1 MLRTLFAIFAFFA
14 ANLSVFAAEQETL
27 PPGAKIKTL
36 EITPAGE
43 LALTHR
49 FDYRQLL
56 VTAVTENG
64 ERIDVTRL
72 VKHEL
77 GGAQPD
83 AVTFSKRGIL
93 GAAKDGAAEL
103 KLSLPDSDAAA
114 LTIPVKVSGAAD
126 AVHPDFIRD
135 VNPVMTKLGCN
146 QGTCHGGAQGKNGF
160 KLSLRGYDPVF
171 DIRSLTDDLTGRRFN
186 RVMPD
191 QSLMLLKPSG
201 VVPHVGGVL
210 CKPGDSGYEILRAWI
225 ADGLPFKA
233 DAARVT
239 GIAVEPQNPTIPLPK
254 MKQQFRVIATYAD
267 NTTRDVTADAFVE
280 CGNIEVL
287 EADKSGLVT
296 ALRRGE
302 SPILVR
308 YEGAYAATTVTVMGD
323 RAGFVWN
330 NPPTNNYID
339 ELVYA
344 KLQKVKVLPSELC
357 TDDEFLR
364 RVYLDLTGLPPTSDV
379 TRAFLADSRESRQK
393 REELI
398 DRLVGSS
405 EYVEHWTNKW
415 ADMLQVN
422 SKFLGEQ
429 GAWAM
434 RNWIRQA
441 IASNMP
447 YDKFVYDVL
456 TARGSTVETP
466 AAGYFKTLREPDV
479 VMENTTQLFLGVR
492 FSCNKCHDHPFE
504 RWTQDQ
510 HWQLAAYFAHV
521 QRKEDPQYAGQKIG
535 GSAVEGA
542 VPLVEVIYDGTTGEV
557 KHPNS
562 NAVMKPAVP
571 YQTTV
576 GAKEKDPSDSKT
588 NPVLREQFARWATSG
603 DNEYFAK
610 SYVNRVWSY
619 LTGVGFIEP
628 VDDIRAG
635 NPPTNPALLDRLTK
649 EFLDSGCDVQ
659 HLIKL
664 ICKSRV
670 YQHSLLSN
678 RWNEDDAINYSHAAA
693 RRLPAEVLYDAV
705 HQATGTTRKLSGLP
719 AGSRAAMQRDPG
731 NNSPDSFLDLFGR
744 PARESSC
751 ECERVSG
758 VMLGQTL
765 NLVTGPTIA
774 AAIADPSNEL
784 TKLVQEQ
791 QDDAKLV
798 EELFLRFLN
807 RYPTAKET
815 AKGIAALQAA
825 DENRASGEKLR
836 AEFQAR
842 EASLAQRQQEWE
854 SHQNQ
859 LVWTPLEF
867 VEGTSAK
874 GAKFTKQDD
883 GSLLVEG
890 PLDKDTYTLTF
901 DTKQEKLTGL
911 RLEALKDERLPA
923 NGPGRAVNGNFVLNE
938 LSLKTAPAAEP
949 AKQSVVKLR
958 GGMATFFQ
966 DQFNVKFA
974 IDGNPDNGW
983 AISPRLGENHAA
995 AFEIERWPVEGS
1007 SRVVVTM
1014 QFNYTDGKHNL
1025 GRFRLAGTSSP
1036 PPLALT
1042 GPPDAIAAILAVP
1055 SAERSDEQR
1064 AALAKFFRAND
1075 SELARLET
1083 ALAENAKLQSDPRL
1097 MGAQDLVWALI
1108 NTPAFLFNR

>member
-1 MLRTLFAIFAFFA
+1 MRILFTLFIFFA
-14 ANLSVFAAEQETL
+14 ANLSVIAAEDTPIPFGQRITALEVV
-27 PPGAKIKTL
+27 PPG
-36 EITPAGE
+36 EI
-43 LALTHR
+43 LLTHR
-49 FDYRQLL
+49 FDYRQL
-56 VTAVTENG
+56 VITAIRENG
-64 ERIDVTRL
+64 ERYDVTQV
-72 VKHEL
+72 VKREYN
-77 GGAQPD
+77 GAQPEVVKLSGHGLMR
-83 AVTFSKRGIL
+83 AV
-93 GAAKDGAAEL
+93 KDGTDEL
-103 KLSLPDSDAAA
+103 KLTLPGSKVAAV
-114 LTIPVKVSGAAD
+114 TIPIKVTGID
-126 AVHPDFIRD
+126 EAVHPDFIRD

-210 CKPGDSGYEILRAWI
+210 CKPGESGYEILRAWI
-225 ADGLPFKA
+225 ADGLPFKP
-233 DAARVT
+233 DAAKVT
-239 GIAVEPQNPTIPLPK
+239 KIAVEPNNPTIPLPQ
-254 MKQQFRVIATYAD
+254 MKQQFRVLATYAD
-267 NTTRDVTADAFVE
+267 NTTRDVTAEAFVE

-287 EADKSGLVT
+287 EADKTGLVT

-308 YEGAYAATTVTVMGD
+308 YEGAYAATTVTVMGE
-323 RAGFVWN
+323 RTGFVWT

-357 TDDEFLR
+357 KDDEFLR

-379 TRAFLADSRESRQK
+379 TRAFLADTRDSRVK

-398 DRLVGSS
+398 DKLVGSS

-422 SKFLGEQ
+422 GKFLGEQ

-434 RNWIRQA
+434 RHWIRQA

-456 TARGSTVETP
+456 TAKGSTIETP
-466 AAGYFKTLREPDV
+466 AAGYFKTLRAPDV

-521 QRKEDPQYAGQKIG
+521 QRKEDPQYAGMKIG

-542 VPLVEVIYDGTTGEV
+542 VPLVEVIYDGTTGDV

-562 NAVMKPAVP
+562 NAVMKPSVP
-571 YQTTV
+571 YQSTV
-576 GAKEKDPSDSKT
+576 GLKEKDHSVSSEKLA
-588 NPVLREQFARWATSG
+588 LRDQFARWATSG

-610 SYVNRVWSY
+610 SYVNRIWSY

-635 NPPTNPALLDRLTK
+635 NPPTNPELLDRLTK
-649 EFLDSGCDVQ
+649 EFLASGCDVQ

-678 RWNEDDAINYSHAAA
+678 RWNDDDAINYSHAAA

-719 AGSRAAMQRDPG
+719 TGSRAATQRDPG

-774 AAIADPSNEL
+774 AAIAEPSNDL
-784 TKLVQEQ
+784 TKLVKEQ
-791 QDDAKLV
+791 KDDANLV
-798 EELFLRFLN
+798 EELFLRLLN

-815 AKGIAALQAA
+815 AKGIAALQVG
-825 DENRASGEKLR
+825 DENHDTREKLL
-836 AEFQAR
+836 AEFKAR
-842 EASLAQRQQEWE
+842 EATLAERQKQWE
-854 SHQNQ
+854 SNQNQ
-859 LVWTPLEF
+859 FAWVPLEF
-867 VEGTSAK
+867 VEGMSAK
-874 GAKFTKQDD
+874 GVKFIKQDD
-883 GSLLVEG
+883 GSLYVEG

-901 DTKQEKLTGL
+901 DTKQEGLTGL
-911 RLEALKDERLPA
+911 RIEALKDERLKG
-923 NGPGRAVNGNFVLNE
+923 NGPGRAENGNFVLSE
-938 LSLKTAPAAEP
+938 LSLKAAPANDP
-949 AKQSVVKLR
+949 TKQQAAKLR
-958 GGMATFFQ
+958 GGIASFSQ
-966 DQFNVKFA
+966 QNYPVQNA
-974 IDGNPDNGW
+974 VDGNDHTGW
-983 AISPRLGENHAA
+983 AVSPRFGENHSA
-995 AFEIERWPVEGS
+995 AFEIERWPVEGT
-1007 SRVVVTM
+1007 SRITVTL
-1014 QFNYTDGKHNL
+1014 QFHYQDGKHNL
-1025 GRFRLAGTSSP
+1025 GRFRLAGTTNP
-1036 PPLALT
+1036 PPLSLT
-1042 GPPDAIAAILAVP
+1042 GPPEAVAAILATP
-1055 SAERSDEQR
+1055 SADRSAEQH
-1064 AALAKFFRAND
+1064 AALAKFFRASD
-1075 SELARLET
+1075 AELARLET

-1097 MGAQDLVWALI
+1097 IGAQDLVWALI

>member
-1 MLRTLFAIFAFFA
+1 MRILIALLATLATTLPAFA
-14 ANLSVFAAEQETL
+14 ADKETL

-36 EITPAGE
+36 EVTPAGE
-43 LALTHR
+43 LMLAHR

-56 VTAVTENG
+56 VTAVTDAG

-83 AVTFSKRGIL
+83 AVVFSERGIL
-93 GAAKDGAAEL
+93 RAAKDGAAEL
-103 KLSLPDSDAAA
+103 KLSLPGSDAAA
-114 LTIPVKVSGAAD
+114 ITIPIKVSGAA
-126 AVHPDFIRD
+126 AEVHPDFIRD

-210 CKPGDSGYEILRAWI
+210 CKPGESGYEILRSWI
-225 ADGLPFKA
+225 ADGLPFKP
-233 DAARVT
+233 DAAKVVKV
-239 GIAVEPQNPTIPLPK
+239 AVEPQNPTIPLAK
-254 MKQQFRVIATYAD
+254 MKQQFRVLATYAD
-267 NTTRDVTADAFVE
+267 NTTRDVTAEAFVE

-287 EADKSGLVT
+287 EADKTGLVT

-323 RAGFVWN
+323 RAGFAWM

-379 TRAFLADSRESRQK
+379 TRAYLADTRDSRVK

-398 DRLVGSS
+398 DKLVGSS

-422 SKFLGEQ
+422 GKFLGEQ

-456 TARGSTVETP
+456 TAKGSTIETP
-466 AAGYFKTLREPDV
+466 AAGYFKTLRAPDV

-542 VPLVEVIYDGTTGEV
+542 VPLVEVIYDGTSGEV

-562 NAVMKPAVP
+562 NAVLKPSVP
-571 YQTTV
+571 YQPNV
-576 GAKEKDPSDSKT
+576 GASKDKEPHA
-588 NPVLREQFARWATSG
+588 LREQFARWATSG

-610 SYVNRVWSY
+610 SYVNRIWSY
-619 LTGVGFIEP
+619 MTGVGFIEP

-635 NPPTNPALLDRLTK
+635 NPPTNPELLDRLTK
-649 EFLDSGCDVQ
+649 EFLASGCDVQ

-678 RWNEDDAINYSHAAA
+678 RWNEDDAMNYSHAAA

-719 AGSRAAMQRDPG
+719 SGSRAATQRDSG

-774 AAIADPSNEL
+774 AAIADPGNEL
-784 TKLVQEQ
+784 TKLVKEQ
-791 QDDAKLV
+791 KDDAKLV
-798 EELFLRFLN
+798 EELFLRLLN

-815 AKGIAALQAA
+815 AKGIAALQAS
-825 DENRASGEKLR
+825 DENRDSRDKLL
-836 AEFQAR
+836 AEFKAR
-842 EASLAQRQQEWE
+842 EATLADRQKQWE
-854 SHQNQ
+854 SNQ
-859 LVWTPLEF
+859 SQFVWVPLDF
-867 VEGTSAK
+867 VEGSSTK
-874 GAKFTKQDD
+874 GVKFTKQDD
-883 GSLLVEG
+883 GSLFVEG

-901 DTKQEKLTGL
+901 DTKQEGLTGL
-911 RLEALKDERLPA
+911 RVEAIKDERLKG
-923 NGPGRAVNGNFVLNE
+923 NGPGRAENGNFVLSE
-938 LSLKTAPAAEP
+938 LSLKAAPTNDPTKMQP
-949 AKQSVVKLR
+949 AKLR
-958 GGMATFFQ
+958 GGLSTFNQKTFP
-966 DQFNVKFA
+966 VKNA
-974 IDGNPDNGW
+974 IDGSADTGW
-983 AISPRLGENHAA
+983 AISPRFGENHLAG
-995 AFEIERWPVEGS
+995 FEIERWPIEGT
-1007 SRVVVTM
+1007 SRVTVTM
-1014 QFNYTDGKHNL
+1014 QFNYVDGKHNL
-1025 GRFRLAGTSSP
+1025 GRFRIAGTTNP
-1036 PPLALT
+1036 PPLSLA
-1042 GPPDAIAAILAVP
+1042 GPPEEVAAILAVP
-1055 SAERSDEQR
+1055 SADRSAEQN
-1064 AALAKFFRAND
+1064 AALAKFLRAND
-1075 SELARLET
+1075 SELVRLEN
-1083 ALAENAKLQSDPRL
+1083 AIAENAKQQSDPRL

>member
-1 MLRTLFAIFAFFA
+1 MRTLFAILACLA
-14 ANLSVFAAEQETL
+14 ANLSVFAAESEVL
-27 PPGAKIKTL
+27 PPGMKFTKL
-36 EITPAGE
+36 EILPAGE

-56 VTAVTENG
+56 VTAVTKSG

-72 VKHEL
+72 VKSEF

-83 AVTFSKRGIL
+83 AVTLSERGIL
-93 GAAKDGAAEL
+93 RAAKNGTAEL
-103 KLSLPDSDAAA
+103 KLSLPGSDVAP
-114 LTIPVKVSGAAD
+114 LTVAIKVSGIEEP
-126 AVHPDFIRD
+126 VHPDFIRD

-171 DIRSLTDDLTGRRFN
+171 DIRSLTDDLSGRRFN

-191 QSLMLLKPSG
+191 QSLMLLKTSG

-210 CKPGDSGYEILRAWI
+210 CKPGESAYEILRSWI
-225 ADGLPFKA
+225 ADGLPFKP
-233 DAARVT
+233 DAAKVT
-239 GIAVEPQNPTIPLPK
+239 KVAIEPQNPTIPLAK

-267 NTTRDVTADAFVE
+267 DTTRDVTAEAFVE

-287 EADKSGLVT
+287 EADRAALVT

-302 SPILVR
+302 SAVLVR

-323 RAGFVWN
+323 RAGFAWT

-344 KLQKVKVLPSELC
+344 KLQKVKVLPSDLC

-364 RVYLDLTGLPPTSDV
+364 RVYLDLTGLPPTSAV
-379 TRAFLADSRESRQK
+379 TRAYLADPRESRVK

-398 DRLVGSS
+398 DKLVGNS

-422 SKFLGEQ
+422 GKFLGEQ

-441 IASNMP
+441 VASNMP

-456 TARGSTVETP
+456 TASGSTIETP
-466 AAGYFKTLREPDV
+466 AAGYFKTLRAPDV

-510 HWQLAAYFAHV
+510 HWQLAAYFAQV

-562 NAVMKPAVP
+562 NAVLQPSVP
-571 YQTTV
+571 YQPEV
-576 GAKEKDPSDSKT
+576 GAIKQSDNDKQ
-588 NPVLREQFARWATSG
+588 PHVLREDFARWATSA

-635 NPPTNPALLDRLTK
+635 NPATNPELLDRLTK
-649 EFLDSGCDVQ
+649 EFLASGCDVQ
-659 HLIKL
+659 KLIKL
-664 ICKSRV
+664 ICRSRV
-670 YQHSLLSN
+670 YQHSLVSN
-678 RWNEDDAINYSHAAA
+678 RWNEDDAINYSHAVA

-705 HQATGTTRKLSGLP
+705 HQATGTVRHLSGLP
-719 AGSRAAMQRDPG
+719 SGARAATQRDPA

-751 ECERVSG
+751 ECERISG

-765 NLVTGPTIA
+765 NLVTGPTVA
-774 AAIADPSNEL
+774 AAIADPSNGL
-784 TKLVQEQ
+784 TKLVREQ

-807 RYPTAKET
+807 RYPTARET
-815 AKGIAALQAA
+815 AKGITALQ
-825 DENRASGEKLR
+825 
-836 AEFQAR
+836 FT
-842 EASLAQRQQEWE
+842 E
-854 SHQNQ
+854 S
-859 LVWTPLEF
+859 E
-867 VEGTSAK
+867 
-874 GAKFTKQDD
+874 
-883 GSLLVEG
+883 
-890 PLDKDTYTLTF
+890 
-901 DTKQEKLTGL
+901 
-911 RLEALKDERLPA
+911 
-923 NGPGRAVNGNFVLNE
+923 
-938 LSLKTAPAAEP
+938 
-949 AKQSVVKLR
+949 
-958 GGMATFFQ
+958 
-966 DQFNVKFA
+966 
-974 IDGNPDNGW
+974 
-983 AISPRLGENHAA
+983 
-995 AFEIERWPVEGS
+995 
-1007 SRVVVTM
+1007 
-1014 QFNYTDGKHNL
+1014 
-1025 GRFRLAGTSSP
+1025 
-1036 PPLALT
+1036 
-1042 GPPDAIAAILAVP
+1042 
-1055 SAERSDEQR
+1055 
-1064 AALAKFFRAND
+1064 D
-1075 SELARLET
+1075 SELASLES

-1097 MGAQDLVWALI
+1097 IGAQDLVWALI